1 MKQSNHSIKEIG
13 LKEFSKVEQIIAESG
28 LILDEFM
35 GGNQSLA
42 LLEYKLERN
51 QCKIFITQVE
61 ELVSGFIVL
70 LAKRNTLTKLSY
82 DWHIAYLYVK
92 DEYRKNKLGSKLLD
106 YTIDFAVGTKAN
118 ELSLYTNK
126 VNVPAIQLYR
136 KKGFSES
143 NFLANYLTY
152 KLMLNDFR

>member
-1 MKQSNHSIKEIG
+1 MNNSNHLIREIG
-13 LKEFSKVEQIIAESG
+13 LKEFGKVKQIIADSG

-51 QCKIFITQVE
+51 QCKIFITQVHE
-61 ELVSGFIVL
+61 EVSGFIVL
-70 LAKRNTLTKLSY
+70 LAKRNILTKLSY
-82 DWHIAYLYVK
+82 DWHIAYLCVK
-92 DEYRKNKLGSKLLD
+92 DEYRRNRIGERLLD
-106 YTIDFAVGTKAN
+106 FTIDFAVATKAN

-126 VNVPAIQLYR
+126 DNLPAIHLYR
-136 KKGFSES
+136 KKGFLES